1 MSIIIIKDIEYEVVK
16 ELGRGGFGRVIK
28 VKSKSDNNYYAIKE
42 ITIKAEMKD
51 GLENI
56 KKEADI
62 LSKFNCNNIVK
73 YYDSCENKDKFYI
86 LMEFCAGQNLRD
98 FININIKN
106 NELIEEDILYNIIK
120 QICIGIKEIHN
131 KNIIHRDIKPEN
143 IFMNENKDIKIGDFG
158 ISKQYNSNKEYTK
171 TIYKVGSIEYMSPEI
186 RKKGIYNEKTDMYSL
201 GCIIYELFHL
211 SKYYDDKEDEEVKKI
226 DYNIYNKKWQEIIN
240 SLLQK
245 DYNKRMNINEVYDI
259 LNEMNYKNI
268 IIGEIYINKEDINKD
283 IRIINSFENYKRNDK
298 WREDR
303 EDDYKYENEKEIK
316 ENIIIKING
325 KIIEFAYY
333 YKFKEKGKYII
344 EYLFKNNLTKI
355 NYMFYNCKSLTN
367 LDLSNFNTQ
376 NVTDM
381 NSMFSNCNSLTNLN
395 LSNFNTQNVTNMS
408 WMFYGCNSLKKNN
421 IITKDNKIL
430 NEFD

>member
-1 MSIIIIKDIEYEVVK
+1 MSIIIRDIEYELIK
-16 ELGRGGFGRVIK
+16 ELVKGGFGRVIQ

-143 IFMNENKDIKIGDFG
+143 IFMNENEDIKIGDFG
-158 ISKQYNSNKEYTK
+158 ISKQYNSNKEYTTTLNK
-171 TIYKVGSIEYMSPEI
+171 AGTIEYCAPEI
-186 RKKGIYNEKTDMYSL
+186 KMYGIYNEKSDMYSL

-211 SKYYDDKEDEEVKKI
+211 SKYYDDIFMKKIKKI
-226 DYNIYNKKWQEIIN
+226 DFNIYNKKWQEIIN
-240 SLLQK
+240 SLLQT
-245 DYNKRMNINEVYDI
+245 DYNKRMNIKEVCDI

-283 IRIINSFENYKRNDK
+283 IRIINSFENWKRGGNI
-298 WREDR
+298 EDE

-355 NYMFYNCKSLTN
+355 NYMFYYCK
-367 LDLSNFNTQ
+367 
-376 NVTDM
+376 
-381 NSMFSNCNSLTNLN
+381 SLTNLN

-408 WMFYGCNSLKKNN
+408 DMFSYCNSLKK
-421 IITKDNKIL
+421 II
-430 NEFD
+430 